1 MFWAQQNLGAPLKF
15 LGALPPNA
23 PPVATGLFR
32 KHNILP
38 ETRTNLEVNAYCLG
52 IKQMWNFGYYHALK

>member
-52 IKQMWNFGYYHALK
+52 IKQM